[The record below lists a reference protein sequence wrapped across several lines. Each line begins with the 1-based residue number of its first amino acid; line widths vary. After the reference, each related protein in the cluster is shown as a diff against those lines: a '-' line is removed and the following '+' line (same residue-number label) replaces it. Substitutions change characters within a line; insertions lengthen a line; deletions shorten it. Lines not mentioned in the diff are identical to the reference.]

1 MLYNIYKKRILLKLL
16 VFFIMFLL
24 LVYLNRTTAGQTP
37 AVFRYAG
44 EKGGTMAVIE
54 STAEVIDIKDTAPK
68 GKSRKCKTTEE
79 TAAYKTKRGESFS
92 GNNGAKG
99 RGRGTGKGNPRVFK
113 SGDELIDA
121 QIAYCKHIRDIN
133 YIEYPTKNGLAEY
146 LQIDPKTIWLTI
158 ERYYPGIKRQW
169 QENIEQTLING
180 VNAGVYNVTM
190 TKYILANWCGWSDR
204 RENVTTEGK
213 PKIASK
219 AELKEAITAY
229 LQAPIEE

>member
-1 MLYNIYKKRILLKLL
+1 
-16 VFFIMFLL
+16 
-24 LVYLNRTTAGQTP
+24 
-37 AVFRYAG
+37 
-44 EKGGTMAVIE
+44 MAVIE
-54 STAEVIDIKDTAPK
+54 STAEVIDITDTAPK
-68 GKSRKCKTTEE
+68 GRKCKTAAEA
-79 TAAYKTKRGESFS
+79 AAYKEHRGEKFS
-92 GNNGAKG
+92 GNNGKSG
-99 RGRGTGKGNPRVFK
+99 RGRGTGAGNPRVFK

-158 ERYYPGIKRQW
+158 ERYYPGIRRQW

-204 RENVTTEGK
+204 RENITTEGK
-213 PKIASK
+213 PKIATK

-229 LQAPIEE
+229 LQAPIDE

>member
-1 MLYNIYKKRILLKLL
+1 
-16 VFFIMFLL
+16 
-24 LVYLNRTTAGQTP
+24 
-37 AVFRYAG
+37 
-44 EKGGTMAVIE
+44 MAVIE
-54 STAEVIDIKDTAPK
+54 STAEVIDITDTAPK
-68 GKSRKCKTTEE
+68 GKSRKCKTAEE

-92 GNNGAKG
+92 GNNGKSG
-99 RGRGTGKGNPRVFK
+99 RGRGTGAGNPRVFK

-180 VNAGVYNVTM
+180 VNAGVYNVPM

-204 RENVTTEGK
+204 RENVTTEKK
-213 PKIASK
+213 PQIASK

-229 LQAPIEE
+229 LQAPVDE

>member
-1 MLYNIYKKRILLKLL
+1 
-16 VFFIMFLL
+16 
-24 LVYLNRTTAGQTP
+24 
-37 AVFRYAG
+37 
-44 EKGGTMAVIE
+44 MAVIE
-54 STAEVIDIKDTAPK
+54 STAEVIDITDTAPK
-68 GKSRKCKTTEE
+68 GRKCKTAEE

-99 RGRGTGKGNPRVFK
+99 RGRGTGAGNPRVFK

-180 VNAGVYNVTM
+180 VNAGVYNVPM

-204 RENVTTEGK
+204 RENVTTEKK
-213 PKIASK
+213 PQIASK

-229 LQAPIEE
+229 LQAPADE